1 MRYLVQSFLALGV
14 LVALPI
20 FLEAPESLEGQ
31 IIAGIGAL
39 ILIGLAFRGVVGF
52 VRSRKPKSY
61 PDSVMV
67 PKQPPK
73 PKD

>member
-1 MRYLVQSFLALGV
+1 MRYLLQSFLALGV
-14 LVALPI
+14 LIALPI

-31 IIAGIGAL
+31 VIAGIGAL
-39 ILIGLAFRGVVGF
+39 ILVGLAFRGIVGF
-52 VRSRKPKSY
+52 VRSRKPKAY

-73 PKD
+73 PKE